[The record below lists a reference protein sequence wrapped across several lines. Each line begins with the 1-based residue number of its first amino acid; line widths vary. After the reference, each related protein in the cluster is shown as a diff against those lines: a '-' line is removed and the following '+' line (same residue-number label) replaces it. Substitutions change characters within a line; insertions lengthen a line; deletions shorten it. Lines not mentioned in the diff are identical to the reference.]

1 MSSAPGPRVAPRA
14 SIHRAIS
21 AGFLLL
27 FVLAFGFAWTL
38 NQRLNAL
45 EQRAASV
52 QARFA
57 ESEGLLLTVGGQL
70 LLGTVYVRDALLESD
85 PVVSASY
92 LEELGRAQA
101 RIEQALQQYV
111 AADESLA
118 QRVQWQH
125 LRDELNSYWKVMLPA
140 LDPGASRDPEQ
151 TRAWM
156 LNQVIPRRRT
166 IIHISDEIRTLNR
179 ETYERRS
186 AEVAMLY
193 EDLRRSIW
201 RAGALAAAL
210 GLFIAVAAIRYAWSL
225 ESRLRQQ
232 RQLEA
237 EQKREVERLSAQLVR
252 AQEEERRTLARELH
266 DEVGQAL
273 TAIKLEL
280 ADADRRRRA
289 GDTSDD
295 LLAGARA
302 MTDSAMD
309 AVRDVS
315 QLLNPALLET
325 LGLKAALEGHLARF
339 SERTGIRTSLE
350 TEGLDDRVA
359 APVEI
364 CAYRVVQEAL
374 TNVVKHAQA
383 TSCCVT
389 LTRSERALVVRV
401 EDDGLGMTETPKPT
415 AGLGLV
421 GIRERAASLGG
432 SFTVDSRP
440 GAGTRLVVTQQV
452 EAPAAAAGRAHH
464 DPIAGASAAPRP
476 LEAR

>member
-1 MSSAPGPRVAPRA
+1 
-14 SIHRAIS
+14 
-21 AGFLLL
+21 
-27 FVLAFGFAWTL
+27 
-38 NQRLNAL
+38 
-45 EQRAASV
+45 
-52 QARFA
+52 
-57 ESEGLLLTVGGQL
+57 
-70 LLGTVYVRDALLESD
+70 
-85 PVVSASY
+85 
-92 LEELGRAQA
+92 
-101 RIEQALQQYV
+101 
-111 AADESLA
+111 
-118 QRVQWQH
+118 
-125 LRDELNSYWKVMLPA
+125 
-140 LDPGASRDPEQ
+140 
-151 TRAWM
+151 
-156 LNQVIPRRRT
+156 
-166 IIHISDEIRTLNR
+166 
-179 ETYERRS
+179 
-186 AEVAMLY
+186 
-193 EDLRRSIW
+193 
-201 RAGALAAAL
+201 
-210 GLFIAVAAIRYAWSL
+210 
-225 ESRLRQQ
+225 
-232 RQLEA
+232 
-237 EQKREVERLSAQLVR
+237 
-252 AQEEERRTLARELH
+252 ERRTLARELH

-440 GAGTRLVVTQQV
+440 GAGTRLVVTRPPGARWRPDDPAVACSGRRPSARPSRAAQAARIGRGLAGRRRGRRWARGRTAGARA
-452 EAPAAAAGRAHH
+452 EAERAGGRHRDAAAQRHRGRA
-464 DPIAGASAAPRP
+464 AGHAP
-476 LEAR
+476 